1 MRTYKVRTL
10 TGQLLTI
17 EADGVVFGPGHV
29 QFVNVDGPLVRA
41 LRTPQ
46 VAEVIEETDE

>member
-10 TGQLLTI
+10 TGQWLTI
-17 EADGVVFGPGHV
+17 EAEGVVFGPGHV
-29 QFVNVDGPLVRA
+29 QFVNMDGSLVRA

-46 VAEVIEETDE
+46 IAEVTEEMDE